1 MVLHR
6 ALAAIGVVLI
16 VGWGLAVTAYVLGDE
31 NLPADTALGVILAT
45 AVVPGF
51 IGLCVIGLLWPVIR
65 ALVDV
70 SRGAAIEC
78 ALICAPQTLILRE
91 ERRRADGRAEAPC
104 GEPGLYSIGL

>member
-16 VGWGLAVTAYVLGDE
+16 VGWGLAVTAFVLSDE

-45 AVVPGF
+45 AVLPGF
-51 IGLCVIGLLWPVIR
+51 IGLCVIGLLWPIIR

-70 SRGAAIEC
+70 SRGAA
-78 ALICAPQTLILRE
+78 E
-91 ERRRADGRAEAPC
+91 ERFTWSAH
-104 GEPGLYSIGL
+104 